1 MSYPVIPCA
10 HCNQPGHKANRCKEL
25 GIPPDGE
32 IIKPLPGQNDVD
44 DCDDSIIITG
54 HKNLFLWCEDD
65 ECHMNIKLYK
75 NKQNRKRYLKYTK
88 RFKRNLF
95 RTLISASNLKVNTSR
110 PIGVFR

>member
-1 MSYPVIPCA
+1 MSYPQIPCA

-44 DCDDSIIITG
+44 EEDDSIRLPG
-54 HKNLFLWCEDD
+54 HKNLFLWCEEEDS
-65 ECHMNIKLYK
+65 IAIPIK
-75 NKQNRKRYLKYTK
+75 NKQNSKRYLKYTK
-88 RFKRNLF
+88 RFKKNLF
-95 RTLISASNLKVNTSR
+95 RRLIRSSNFKINASR